1 MPAQDVRFDATFE
14 INQYNVTY
22 KVGTEVV
29 YTDVY
34 NFDAD
39 VAIRPVP
46 TQEGYTFYGWTSK
59 DSAFDIRGFKMPAH
73 NVVIEG
79 KFEKNPAKQYA
90 YTVNKH
96 FYNEKG
102 VEVNVVKGE
111 ATPAAE
117 NTAVSDLYKAD
128 AKNQTVDG
136 KTYVYVSGL
145 TTVTDNLEKLTKT
158 LNDCGLLH

>member
-1 MPAQDVRFDATFE
+1 MPAHHVRFDATFE

-29 YTDVY
+29 GTDVY

-79 KFEKNPAKQYA
+79 KFEKNPA
-90 YTVNKH
+90 
-96 FYNEKG
+96 
-102 VEVNVVKGE
+102 
-111 ATPAAE
+111 
-117 NTAVSDLYKAD
+117 
-128 AKNQTVDG
+128 
-136 KTYVYVSGL
+136 
-145 TTVTDNLEKLTKT
+145 
-158 LNDCGLLH
+158 